1 MNLAL
6 PMLRHASAETLLA
19 EQARH
24 LLARGGQLV
33 DIRSP
38 ADFGRDALPGALNL
52 PIEALSWKHRSL
64 SRQRPVILYGSDGV
78 HCHHAA
84 QWLAGRGYSAIYQ
97 LRSS

>member
-1 MNLAL
+1 MNPTLSL
-6 PMLRHASAETLLA
+6 MRHAGAETLPSA
-19 EQARH
+19 HARR
-24 LLARGGQLV
+24 LLASGGQLV

-64 SRQRPVILYGSDGV
+64 NRLRPVILYGHDGV

-84 QWLAGRGYSAIYQ
+84 RMLAGRGFSAIYQ

>member
-6 PMLRHASAETLLA
+6 PMMRCASAETLPS

-24 LLARGGQLV
+24 LMASGGQLV
-33 DIRSP
+33 DIRAP

-64 SRQRPVILYGSDGV
+64 SRQRPVILYGRDGV

-84 QWLAGRGYSAIYQ
+84 RMLAGRGFSAIYQ